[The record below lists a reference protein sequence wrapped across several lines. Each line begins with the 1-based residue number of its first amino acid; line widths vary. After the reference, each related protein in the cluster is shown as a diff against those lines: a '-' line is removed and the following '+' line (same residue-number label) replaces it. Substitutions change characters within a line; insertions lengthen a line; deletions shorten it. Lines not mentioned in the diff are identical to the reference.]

1 MNWKER
7 DKCENQQDESDL
19 RFVSLNLN
27 IGFSGILEESLISKA
42 Y

>member
-27 IGFSGILEESLISKA
+27 IGFREILEESLISKA